1 MVIFSIAVP
10 SARVHRFCVSGIS
23 VGHRAP
29 RHTFVDDA
37 GGRVERGGR
46 PRGHVERAYT
56 RARGRTY
63 TIAKRSQRLE
73 SDIVLRRRS
82 TFGAA
87 AARPPSIQRTCR
99 ARNTDR
105 ASKSTSLVATPIAT
119 TCGRKT
125 AAPRRVRDAIGRGEV
140 RGFMWFHARTP
151 RRSLAG
157 VGTLPC
163 ESPASV
169 AHCGTTPR
177 CARSARRECR
187 TVAPNSGG
195 ITPV

>member
-1 MVIFSIAVP
+1 MNGYFLDRRP
-10 SARVHRFCVSGIS
+10 
-23 VGHRAP
+23 VGTCSPLLRLWYFGRAP
-29 RHTFVDDA
+29 RA
-37 GGRVERGGR
+37 AA
-46 PRGHVERAYT
+46 HV
-56 RARGRTY
+56 RGRRWWPCG
-63 TIAKRSQRLE
+63 ARRSPSGPRRACVHPRTRPHTHDRE
-73 SDIVLRRRS
+73 RSRSDIVLRRRS